1 MKASCLI
8 AVTILLV
15 GCGSR
20 SSAPL
25 TVEQAQ
31 SVVVQLAN
39 SKAST
44 LYHCEPFSSRS
55 QPPRYTQ
62 GRWVWS
68 DRQAYGAG
76 DIEATVELAADGST
90 NNVDL
95 KLLDNRAILRSQ
107 GF

>member
-1 MKASCLI
+1 MKAFCI
-8 AVTILLV
+8 IGITILLA
-15 GCGSR
+15 GCGSPN
-20 SSAPL
+20 SAPL

-31 SVVVQLAN
+31 SAVVQLAN